1 MGILCSV
8 FTIYLG
14 MTRQELQFVSVGYYF
29 FRINLINVCKFP
41 KSMIWMKVLTV
52 SCGGVGFECGAS
64 LTTLQLSFD

>member
-1 MGILCSV
+1 MGILRSV
-8 FTIYLG
+8 FYYLFG
-14 MTRQELQFVSVGYYF
+14 NDKARTSVCLRGILFV
-29 FRINLINVCKFP
+29 RINLINVCKFP